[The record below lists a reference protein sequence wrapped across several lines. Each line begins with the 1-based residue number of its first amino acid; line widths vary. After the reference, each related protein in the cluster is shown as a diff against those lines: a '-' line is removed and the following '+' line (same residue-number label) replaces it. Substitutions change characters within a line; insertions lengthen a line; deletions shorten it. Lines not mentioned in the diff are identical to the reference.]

1 MEQARLAL
9 VEALCM
15 IRLRQPEPRVV
26 DVVTN
31 LVEQGAQIR
40 AELDEGVAL
49 PVDGLLRAREPSVV
63 GERRHYWPV
72 KRGFLFSRNAFAPSM
87 RSSVVLRSVARSF
100 SRRRPSSSGR
110 PSPFT
115 TASFA

>member
-1 MEQARLAL
+1 QLVAGTLGCRPLLGVQRGLEGRDPRMERGRIFQA
-9 VEALCM
+9 
-15 IRLRQPEPRVV
+15 
-26 DVVTN
+26 D
-31 LVEQGAQIR
+31 
-40 AELDEGVAL
+40 LDERVTF
-49 PVDGLLRAREPSVV
+49 PVNGLLRAGEASVV

-100 SRRRPSSSGR
+100 SSRSPSSRDMPR
-110 PSPFT
+110 PLT